1 MKLRGVLKEVL
12 RPKEGRAQ
20 RRGNKERPN
29 ERSSGRTD
37 VEPAKQPDSRAER
50 AHTRARGAGSG
61 VGRGG
66 GLSAQQEGGASARAA
81 PEEAEAQ
88 SCSHS
93 TLVNNVSYS
102 LGNSGICDI
111 MK

>member
-1 MKLRGVLKEVL
+1 MKLRGVLKEVV

-20 RRGNKERPN
+20 RRGNEERPHQ
-29 ERSSGRTD
+29 RSSGRADGQAAGRT
-37 VEPAKQPDSRAER
+37 VGRRSGRA
-50 AHTRARGAGSG
+50 AGSG

-102 LGNSGICDI
+102 LGNSGIYDV